1 VNHNIELHTAHVCI
15 LPVSEIVICHIFCNG
30 YFKDSTF
37 FSKNTWQVQ
46 DGTPKIAKLPYKW
59 LNYGFGT
66 VDITIVNGC

>member
-1 VNHNIELHTAHVCI
+1 MGISRT
-15 LPVSEIVICHIFCNG
+15 PR
-30 YFKDSTF
+30 F